1 MEYERAIVLVAHEF
15 FHVWNGKR
23 IRPAALGPFDYTR
36 ENYTRSL
43 WIVEG
48 FTTYYTDVL
57 LRRAGVMPP
66 QRYLERTGGAI
77 AHLQTLPGRLEQTL
91 EDASFD
97 AWIKYYRQDENTP
110 NATVSYYHKGAM
122 VSMLLDLR
130 IRETTGNRR
139 SLDDVLRIL
148 WERYGLRDVGFPEGG
163 IQDVV
168 AEVCGDR
175 MDDFFETALRTTEE
189 LDFDGPLAAAGL
201 ELVAPPAMPGPGGP
215 GPMPMPG
222 GPMPGP
228 GGPGGP
234 PLPPLTTGIRTKEE
248 AGKSLVATVVVG
260 GPGHR
265 AGINAGDELVALDG
279 LRVNARDIQARIME
293 REAGDV
299 VQVTVFRRDE
309 LLTLPLTLERAP
321 PIRPVLRRVQEP
333 TALQTEIFRSWLG
346 IREGEG
352 AGAPGGPAGG

>member
-1 MEYERAIVLVAHEF
+1 
-15 FHVWNGKR
+15 
-23 IRPAALGPFDYTR
+23 
-36 ENYTRSL
+36 
-43 WIVEG
+43 
-48 FTTYYTDVL
+48 
-57 LRRAGVMPP
+57 
-66 QRYLERTGGAI
+66 
-77 AHLQTLPGRLEQTL
+77 
-91 EDASFD
+91 
-97 AWIKYYRQDENTP
+97 
-110 NATVSYYHKGAM
+110 
-122 VSMLLDLR
+122 
-130 IRETTGNRR
+130 
-139 SLDDVLRIL
+139 
-148 WERYGLRDVGFPEGG
+148 
-163 IQDVV
+163 
-168 AEVCGDR
+168 

-215 GPMPMPG
+215 GPGSPMPG

-234 PLPPLTTGIRTKEE
+234 MLPPLTTGIRTKEE
-248 AGKSLVATVVVG
+248 AGKSLVGTVVVG

-279 LRVNARDIQARIME
+279 IRVNARDIQARIME
-293 REAGDV
+293 REPGDV

-309 LLTLPLTLERAP
+309 LLTLPVTLERAP